1 MKIWAGSSLIKNRLF
16 IVLCSL
22 IAGAVGGQIPRHLT
36 ITKTQSVEPRVFW
49 TNETEASIVVEKDE
63 YVRARVTVDFPGH
76 ECDNCLIVKRVGC
89 APGSHLETKGRDF
102 YCDGAMIGTAH
113 REEFKRFNQTLASSE
128 VFLIGDNPRSY
139 DSRYF
144 GLVNTNAINA
154 KLIPL
159 F

>member
-1 MKIWAGSSLIKNRLF
+1 MEIWPQSSLIKNRWF

-22 IAGAVGGQIPRHLT
+22 IAGAAGAQIPRHLT

-49 TNETEASIVVEKDE
+49 STEIDESFVVEKDR
-63 YVRARVTVDFPGH
+63 YVRARVTVNFPGH
-76 ECDNCLIVKRVGC
+76 ECNNCLIVKRVGC
-89 APGSHLETKGRDF
+89 APGSHLETKGEDF
-102 YCDGAMIGTAH
+102 YCDGSFIGKAH
-113 REEFKRFNQTLASSE
+113 RTDFVTFDQLLTPEE